1 MLDVISAL
9 SASAAA
15 VLFDFNSS
23 LLPEAPAK
31 TVSVPEPAAASLNL
45 LGLAALMV
53 RRRIA

>member
-31 TVSVPEPAAASLNL
+31 TVSVPEPAAASLSL

-53 RRRIA
+53 RRRRA

>member
-9 SASAAA
+9 SASAA

-45 LGLAALMV
+45 LGMV
-53 RRRIA
+53 RRRRA